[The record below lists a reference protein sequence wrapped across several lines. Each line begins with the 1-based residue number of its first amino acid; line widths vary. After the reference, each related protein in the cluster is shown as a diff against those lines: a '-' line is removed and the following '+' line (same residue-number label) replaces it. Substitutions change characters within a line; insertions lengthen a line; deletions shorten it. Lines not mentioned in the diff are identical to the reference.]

1 MLFPITGSDQL
12 SCCLTETDSFRKVL
26 AMEKEQSAPEY
37 LSADSPP
44 ALHNSHNGQVKPA
57 GPPAKAHTRENPYL
71 APLVENRPLT
81 HDISSKQTVHLAYS
95 LGDSGLQYEPG
106 DAMGVVPQNNP
117 GLVEE
122 ILRLLSFTGEEPVT
136 LARLGTLPLREALLH
151 HLTITKL
158 SRKLVTTYSTK
169 GQVSA
174 LENLLAP
181 EQATHLE
188 NYTWGRE
195 FIDLLLEYPGV
206 LREPQEV
213 VAMLPRLTPRLYS
226 ISSSPLVHAGQVHT
240 TLAVVRF
247 RSLDRERG
255 GVCSTFMA
263 DRIPAGARMPIYIQI
278 NKRFRLPE
286 AADAP
291 IIMIGPG
298 TGIAPF
304 RSFLYQRQALGHP
317 GRNWLFFGERS
328 AATDFLYGEEFQ
340 AMLADGLLTRMDTAF
355 SRDQA
360 HKIYVQDRMLEQAK
374 QFWSW
379 LQDGASIFVCGDANH
394 MAKDVHHTLHKIV
407 EQQGGM
413 SAEAATA
420 YVQSLKDHHRYH
432 RDVY

>member
-1 MLFPITGSDQL
+1 
-12 SCCLTETDSFRKVL
+12 
-26 AMEKEQSAPEY
+26 MEKEQSAPEH
-37 LSADSPP
+37 LSVDSPP
-44 ALHNSHNGQVKPA
+44 ALLNGHNKHA
-57 GPPAKAHTRENPYL
+57 APPHTRENPYL
-71 APLVENRPLT
+71 APLLENRPLT
-81 HDISSKQTVHLAYS
+81 LDVSSKQTLHLAYS

-122 ILRLLSFTGEEPVT
+122 ILGLLSFTGEETVA
-136 LARLGTLPLREALLH
+136 LSKLGTLPVREALLH
-151 HLTITKL
+151 HLIITKL
-158 SRKLVTTYSTK
+158 SRKLVTTYCTK
-169 GQVSA
+169 GHCAA

-195 FIDLLLEYPGV
+195 FIDLLLEFPGV
-206 LREPQEV
+206 LHEPQEV
-213 VAMLPRLTPRLYS
+213 VGMLPRLTPRLYS
-226 ISSSPLVHAGQVHT
+226 VSSSPLVHTGEVHT

-247 RSLDRERG
+247 RTVDRERG

-263 DRIPAGARMPIYIQI
+263 DRIPVGARMPIYIQT
-278 NKRFRLPE
+278 NKRFRLPQ
-286 AADAP
+286 ASDAP

-304 RSFLYQRQALGHP
+304 RSFLYQRRALGHS

-340 AMLADGLLTRMDTAF
+340 AMQVDGHLTRLDTAF

-360 HKIYVQDRMLEQAK
+360 HKIYVQDRMLEQARE
-374 QFWSW
+374 FWSW
-379 LQDGASIFVCGDANH
+379 LDEGASIFVCGDANH

-413 SAEAATA
+413 SPEAATA
-420 YVQSLKDHHRYH
+420 FVQSLKDQHRYH